1 MNALFQ
7 RRFFARNMHKMP
19 TVSILRSTSSS
30 NSSTIGGGGVTEE
43 KKANDDAKPAI
54 SHDVKK
60 GEVVVPEVKIEEER
74 STSAASA
81 IKESLVVV
89 EKPQ

>member
-7 RRFFARNMHKMP
+7 CRFFARNMHKMP

-30 NSSTIGGGGVTEE
+30 NSTIGGGGVTEE
-43 KKANDDAKPAI
+43 KKANDDAKSTI